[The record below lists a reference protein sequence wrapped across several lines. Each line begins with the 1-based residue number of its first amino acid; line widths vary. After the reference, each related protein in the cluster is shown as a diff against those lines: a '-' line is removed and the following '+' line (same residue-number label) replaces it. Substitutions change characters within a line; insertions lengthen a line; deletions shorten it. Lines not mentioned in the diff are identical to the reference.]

1 VKSHSEKERRKANQ
15 AKPDQT
21 GPTYLQKKGRA
32 PSSSWPQLDWAVV
45 SKKNASM
52 HAAAGKNR
60 RETKRSQSNIKCRG

>member
-32 PSSSWPQLDWAVV
+32 PSSSWPQLAGLLLAR
-45 SKKNASM
+45 KM
-52 HAAAGKNR
+52 HQCMQQRAKTDEKQKEAKA
-60 RETKRSQSNIKCRG
+60 T